1 MNIELPISKFRNEKY
16 CKYFIQ
22 KINEINN
29 GDNICFMEICGTHT
43 HSFFKYGLKS
53 LIPENIKLISGPGC
67 PVCVTPAERI
77 DKIIQYSKIKNIIIT
92 TFGDMFRV
100 PGTDSSL
107 EKEKS
112 LGADIRIIYSPI
124 ESIQIAKNYTEKKII
139 FLGVGFETT
148 IPAVATTLLLAQKM
162 NLKNWFLFS
171 AHKLIPP
178 AIMFLANS
186 PELRINGLMC
196 PGHVSTI
203 IGSVPYEPIAKQ
215 FKIPCVITGFEPV
228 DMLEGIYMLLK
239 QYIEKRYEVEIQYKR
254 VVQKN
259 GNIKAVNLMYDV
271 FEITDSGWRG
281 IGQIPES
288 GLKIRTEFNRFDIE
302 YVIPIY
308 DIQTS
313 KEPKECICGEILKG
327 TKLPYDCKLF
337 RKICSP
343 ENPIG
348 ACMVSSEGTC
358 SAYYKYL

>member
-148 IPAVATTLLLAQKM
+148 IPVLLQL
-162 NLKNWFLFS
+162 
-171 AHKLIPP
+171 
-178 AIMFLANS
+178 
-186 PELRINGLMC
+186 
-196 PGHVSTI
+196 
-203 IGSVPYEPIAKQ
+203 
-215 FKIPCVITGFEPV
+215 
-228 DMLEGIYMLLK
+228 
-239 QYIEKRYEVEIQYKR
+239 
-254 VVQKN
+254 
-259 GNIKAVNLMYDV
+259 
-271 FEITDSGWRG
+271 
-281 IGQIPES
+281 
-288 GLKIRTEFNRFDIE
+288 
-302 YVIPIY
+302 
-308 DIQTS
+308 
-313 KEPKECICGEILKG
+313 
-327 TKLPYDCKLF
+327 
-337 RKICSP
+337 
-343 ENPIG
+343 
-348 ACMVSSEGTC
+348 
-358 SAYYKYL
+358 YY